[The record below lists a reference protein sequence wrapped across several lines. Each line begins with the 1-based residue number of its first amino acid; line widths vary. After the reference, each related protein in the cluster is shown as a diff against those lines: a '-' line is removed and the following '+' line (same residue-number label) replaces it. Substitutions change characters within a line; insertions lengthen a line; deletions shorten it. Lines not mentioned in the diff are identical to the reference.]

1 MFSASETC
9 MYIEISEGLAEMQ
22 MLIQEV
28 WVGDRE
34 CTSQMKSILI
44 HAMGSKVLE
53 QTCSTEGKFGR
64 NEGL

>member
-28 WVGDRE
+28 WVGDGE
-34 CTSQMKSILI
+34 CTSQVKSILI

-53 QTCSTEGKFGR
+53 
-64 NEGL
+64 